1 MKKTVKDSI
10 NREVFRRF
18 IGCSTMLLVL
28 AGSSNGIVEA
38 VEPTSGVVQ
47 VVDTSNTVTALTYP
61 GYSLTN
67 NDTTSILYAKSTG
80 TSTVLTVNG
89 DVWADNIQSTAVM
102 HDNFATAI
110 YATSTGANTA
120 TVKVN
125 GNVVY
130 NSFGTAY
137 ADIYTDSVGSTID
150 ITGTVTANTDSRYGA
165 IHANSGT
172 IKMGAADLRLTDVL
186 GANDNSIA
194 ISVKNGGTVDSA
206 GEIKINNMSKFGKG
220 IWIRQSGLVKAS
232 SLEITSNG
240 NGIISEGDS
249 VNNGSSAV
257 HVSGLIKVVQNSV
270 NTSSST
276 AVAANYK
283 GEIKAGSMHI
293 TVNNAG
299 SNDIALEASSGGTID
314 CAGAVKIV
322 VNKDAGD
329 TGYVTGIRGGGK
341 ITLGSA
347 DIRMD
352 SQNATAI
359 FAVSDTTKVNG
370 LTDIVLT
377 GQNARGVRAQG
388 STAKVE
394 LEDLNV
400 TTTANMSRA
409 IFANVGGRI
418 DARNVVINGTGQQA
432 FGVNTQGAG
441 TSVTLTDVRANMSG
455 IASRGL
461 YAQDGSSITA
471 NYVDIA
477 TSGSNSG
484 ALAAT
489 NASAVVTVNGGRLS
503 SSDSGSAVLRLYNVT
518 DAGVNNPVINIT
530 NVQAD
535 GISGSRFIRSDGF
548 STVNAMNSVVTG
560 NVMANALASGG
571 LLTFNMDNTEL
582 TGTIA
587 TDGTAKVDL
596 TMDNNSLWNITG
608 AAVNSVNVL
617 DNRNGVID
625 MSSHSGGTY
634 ETLKVNDLR
643 GTGTYILDTDLGSQ
657 LRGDKLNITTSA
669 AGTNIIK
676 VKDISL
682 VTGEVTG
689 VKNLLLVDDASG
701 NAVFVGS
708 GLNSGGLWDVTPTIE
723 RGTNALDASGN
734 PVGTANQWFLTKLS
748 KKVNN
753 DTQVLVDAAEGS
765 YALWRNTNDS
775 LRQRLGELRFRTD
788 QLDGDGIWARYKG
801 GKFSGS
807 GFDSNYN
814 MYQLGYDKADNAK
827 STYGFALERGSGS
840 NNYSIGS
847 GKDKLWAGSIYGTWH
862 GANGGYTDV
871 VARFGQFDTDI
882 KSYGDYPDK
891 ANAKSHAYSLSVEY
905 GKTIELDEK
914 SGTYVEPQAQLIA
927 GRMSSSSYT
936 TDRDN
941 EVYLGGVNSYI
952 GRLGFV
958 LGQKN
963 IKGGDIYFKAN
974 LLHEFGGDRDIY
986 MHAANGEFL
995 SMNED
1000 YSDTWF
1006 ELGLGGNI
1014 RLGKASHFYGDIER
1028 SFGAEIQKKWQI
1040 NAGVRFE
1047 F

>member
-1 MKKTVKDSI
+1 MKKSIKNSI

-18 IGCSTMLLVL
+18 IGCSTMLLIL

-47 VVDTSNTVTALTYP
+47 AVDTSNTVTAPVFP

-67 NDTTSILYAKSTG
+67 NDTASILYAKSTG

-89 DVWADNIQSTAVM
+89 DVWADNIQSTAAM
-102 HDNFATAI
+102 HNNFATAI
-110 YATSTGANTA
+110 YATNTGVNTA

-165 IHANSGT
+165 IYANSGM

-186 GANDNSIA
+186 SVNDNSIA

-206 GEIKINNMSKFGKG
+206 GEIKINNMGKFGKG
-220 IWIRQSGLVKAS
+220 IWIYQSGLVKAS
-232 SLEITSNG
+232 SLDITSNG
-240 NGIISEGDS
+240 QAIISEGDNS
-249 VNNGSSAV
+249 LYGSGAV

-270 NTSSST
+270 NSSSST
-276 AVAANYK
+276 AVVATKK
-283 GEIKAGSMHI
+283 GEIKAGSMDI

-299 SNDIALEASSGGTID
+299 GNDIALETSSGGTID
-314 CAGAVKIV
+314 CVGAVRII
-322 VNKDAGD
+322 VNKDAGN
-329 TGYVTGIRGGGK
+329 TGNVVGIQGGGK

-359 FAVSDTTKVNG
+359 FVLNDTTKVNG

-409 IFANVGGRI
+409 IFANMGGRI
-418 DARNVVINGTGQQA
+418 AARNVVINGTGQQA

-441 TSVTLTDVRANMSG
+441 TSVTLAAVRANMSG
-455 IASRGL
+455 LVSRGL

-471 NYVDIA
+471 DYANIA

-503 SSDSGSAVLRLYNVT
+503 SSDNGSAVLRLYNAT
-518 DAGVNNPVINIT
+518 DAGVNNPVININ

-535 GISGSRFIRSDGF
+535 GISGGRFIRSDGF
-548 STVNAMNSVVTG
+548 STVNAVNSVVTG

-596 TMDNNSLWNITG
+596 TMDNSLWNITG
-608 AAVNSVNVL
+608 ASVNSVNVL
-617 DNRNGVID
+617 DNRNSIID

-657 LRGDKLNITTSA
+657 LRGDKLNITTSV

-723 RGTNALDASGN
+723 RGSNALDASGN

-748 KKVNN
+748 KKINN

-788 QLDGDGIWARYKG
+788 ATDGDGIWARYTG

-807 GFDSNYN
+807 GFDSSYN
-814 MYQLGYDKADNAK
+814 MYQLGYDKAADAK
-827 STYGFALERGSGS
+827 STYGLAVDSGTGHAD
-840 NNYSIGS
+840 YAAGG
-847 GKDKLWAGSIYGTWH
+847 GKDKLMALSLYGTWM
-862 GANGGYTDV
+862 GEKGSYTDV
-871 VARFGQFDTDI
+871 VARVGQFDTDVD
-882 KSYGDYPDK
+882 SYGDYPDK
-891 ANAKSHAYSLSVEY
+891 ASYKNHAYSLSVEY
-905 GKTIELDEK
+905 GKTFELSKE
-914 SGTYVEPQAQLIA
+914 SGTFIEPQAQFIL
-927 GRMSSSSYT
+927 GRLGSSSYT
-936 TDRDN
+936 TDRGTAVAVD
-941 EVYLGGVNSYI
+941 GMNSAI
-952 GRLGFV
+952 ARLGVVVGKKINDGSDF
-958 LGQKN
+958 
-963 IKGGDIYFKAN
+963 YFKASA
-974 LLHEFGGDRDIY
+974 LHEFAGERDIS
-986 MHAANGEFL
+986 MRAANGEVL
-995 SMNED
+995 AGSND
-1000 YSDTWF
+1000 YGDTWF
-1006 ELGLGGNI
+1006 ELGLGGNVK
-1014 RLGKASHFYGDIER
+1014 LGRASHLYGDIER
-1028 SFGAEIQKKWQI
+1028 SFGADIQKKWQI